1 MTEVPPRRSRPK
13 RTEVDPWMKTRLA
26 MATRTRARIAKVRV
40 GREAVLIGLL
50 VVDISAESRRQMRV
64 SRKAWIFPQ
73 VVFVL
78 CGAIPAQSPRDHEAY
93 EP

>member
-1 MTEVPPRRSRPK
+1 PRRSRPK

-26 MATRTRARIAKVRV
+26 MATRTRARIAKVRA

-50 VVDISAESRRQMRV
+50 VVDISAESRRQMEV
-64 SRKAWIFPQ
+64 SRKACRFRQ

-78 CGAIPAQSPRDHEAY
+78 YVATPARWPLGHAGFW
-93 EP
+93 P